1 MFQDI
6 HVCFTYLV
14 LLYIIAVLFRKV
26 KLNGRKY
33 SLKALQMLLH
43 EHVIIAVNFGEYERK
58 KIFSRSIQDF
68 IKCKQDVTSGGIN
81 VNRRSRIFLTI
92 L

>member
-1 MFQDI
+1 
-6 HVCFTYLV
+6 
-14 LLYIIAVLFRKV
+14 
-26 KLNGRKY
+26 
-33 SLKALQMLLH
+33 MLSH

-92 L
+92 S

>member
-1 MFQDI
+1 M
-6 HVCFTYLV
+6 
-14 LLYIIAVLFRKV
+14 
-26 KLNGRKY
+26 
-33 SLKALQMLLH
+33 SSH
-43 EHVIIAVNFGEYERK
+43 EHVIIAVNFGERK

-92 L
+92 S

>member
-1 MFQDI
+1 
-6 HVCFTYLV
+6 
-14 LLYIIAVLFRKV
+14 
-26 KLNGRKY
+26 
-33 SLKALQMLLH
+33 MLLH

-81 VNRRSRIFLTI
+81 VNRRSRIFSNDIVNFNSFHLTRFR